1 MMHISSDIAFRRSLW
16 RPFMLFLACVLSLA
30 VWPPLRAQEKPVG
43 KHIGYNRYGNRLYQ
57 VGGQIDVYPRKQ
69 LAKLYSGQFPADAF
83 VPWSKTIYD
92 HKFEI
97 DEQKVR
103 TKHFVYR
110 SHEGYDL
117 EMYIDLP
124 ASGSGFPVLFHIFGG
139 GWTSGTPERV
149 EVISK
154 YLASLGI
161 AGVRVGHSLSTHPG
175 ATIARAFDDIN
186 YARQYV
192 FRRAAE
198 CRIDTT
204 RYGYVGGSSGAHLSA
219 VSALHDPGTKVLVG
233 FAGVCGRQF
242 GRAPVGR
249 IRIARSWD

>member
-1 MMHISSDIAFRRSLW
+1 MASA
-16 RPFMLFLACVLSLA
+16 PGAG
-30 VWPPLRAQEKPVG
+30 KPVG

-124 ASGSGFPVLFHIFGG
+124 ASGSGFPVLFISSVADGLLARPN
-139 GWTSGTPERV
+139 GWKSFLN
-149 EVISK
+149 IW
-154 YLASLGI
+154 LLLG
-161 AGVRVGHSLSTHPG
+161 
-175 ATIARAFDDIN
+175 
-186 YARQYV
+186 
-192 FRRAAE
+192 
-198 CRIDTT
+198 
-204 RYGYVGGSSGAHLSA
+204 
-219 VSALHDPGTKVLVG
+219 
-233 FAGVCGRQF
+233 
-242 GRAPVGR
+242 
-249 IRIARSWD
+249 

>member
-1 MMHISSDIAFRRSLW
+1 MASAPGAGKTGRETHWLQPLW
-16 RPFMLFLACVLSLA
+16 QS
-30 VWPPLRAQEKPVG
+30 
-43 KHIGYNRYGNRLYQ
+43 LYQ

-139 GWTSGTPERV
+139 GWTSGTPERWKSFLN
-149 EVISK
+149 IW
-154 YLASLGI
+154 LLLG
-161 AGVRVGHSLSTHPG
+161 
-175 ATIARAFDDIN
+175 
-186 YARQYV
+186 
-192 FRRAAE
+192 
-198 CRIDTT
+198 
-204 RYGYVGGSSGAHLSA
+204 
-219 VSALHDPGTKVLVG
+219 
-233 FAGVCGRQF
+233 
-242 GRAPVGR
+242 
-249 IRIARSWD
+249 

>member
-1 MMHISSDIAFRRSLW
+1 MMHISSDIAFRHSLC
-16 RPFMLFLACVLSLA
+16 RPFMLLLACVLSLA

-69 LAKLYSGQFPADAF
+69 LTKLYSGQFPADAF

-110 SHEGYDL
+110 SHKGYDL

-124 ASGSGFPVLFHIFGG
+124 ASGSDFPDGLPARPN
-139 GWTSGTPERV
+139 GWKSFLN
-149 EVISK
+149 IW
-154 YLASLGI
+154 LLLG
-161 AGVRVGHSLSTHPG
+161 
-175 ATIARAFDDIN
+175 
-186 YARQYV
+186 
-192 FRRAAE
+192 
-198 CRIDTT
+198 
-204 RYGYVGGSSGAHLSA
+204 
-219 VSALHDPGTKVLVG
+219 
-233 FAGVCGRQF
+233 
-242 GRAPVGR
+242 
-249 IRIARSWD
+249 

>member
-1 MMHISSDIAFRRSLW
+1 MMHISSDIAFRHSLC
-16 RPFMLFLACVLSLA
+16 RPFMLLLACVLSLA

-124 ASGSGFPVLFHIFGG
+124 ASGSDFPVLFISSVADGLPARPN
-139 GWTSGTPERV
+139 GWKSFLNIWLPSG
-149 EVISK
+149 
-154 YLASLGI
+154 
-161 AGVRVGHSLSTHPG
+161 
-175 ATIARAFDDIN
+175 
-186 YARQYV
+186 
-192 FRRAAE
+192 
-198 CRIDTT
+198 
-204 RYGYVGGSSGAHLSA
+204 
-219 VSALHDPGTKVLVG
+219 
-233 FAGVCGRQF
+233 
-242 GRAPVGR
+242 
-249 IRIARSWD
+249 